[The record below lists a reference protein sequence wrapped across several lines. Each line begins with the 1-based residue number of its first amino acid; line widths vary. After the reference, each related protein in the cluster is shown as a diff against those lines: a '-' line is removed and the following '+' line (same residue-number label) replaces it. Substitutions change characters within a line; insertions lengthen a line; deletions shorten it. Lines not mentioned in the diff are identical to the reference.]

1 MYAKDDEDLSFLP
14 RELSSGFE
22 MIVVGSRSV
31 AKRSKSK
38 KCRTNGST
46 KPPLKRRL
54 VQASSSSK
62 DTRQNTSPSKAGS
75 PFLTIYNDE
84 EGLLDV
90 LELQNST
97 SCHLKISN
105 ITPPSWRGHL
115 DNQVDAELLDLHDR
129 FYARQ
134 AAVDNAVNRRARE
147 LLKGEDAMEE
157 FDDNPS
163 INVLRQKIM
172 SLSGEV
178 KENKATKGEDAME
191 EFDDNP
197 SVNVLRQKIMS
208 LSESKV
214 ASLEAEK
221 AKLEV
226 TEALL
231 CQEVETVKC
240 DRVEVISKVVPYVAI
255 ELVHSDE
262 MGKLVAKLVSF
273 VVFYRR
279 CVAFEEVMDMKE
291 PFDLEKVKGYRPS
304 YKKEHI
310 QARNDLATATFPF
323 LSEFAA
329 DPSSLIEALLSKKP

>member
-14 RELSSGFE
+14 RELSSGFEYCRFWGSLPREE

-147 LLKGEDAMEE
+147 LL
-157 FDDNPS
+157 
-163 INVLRQKIM
+163 
-172 SLSGEV
+172 
-178 KENKATKGEDAME
+178 KGEDAME